1 MLGII
6 SLGSGSSGNSSVIYS
21 ERTSILVDAGL
32 SAMQLKKRITLS
44 GLNPNELNAVLIT
57 HEHTDHTKGLE
68 VLSKTVP
75 VPVYCNSLTHEAI
88 AGANGSVKSW
98 KLFENGNPFMIG
110 DIEVCGFSVMHDAAD
125 PVGFTFERNDN
136 KIGFISDVG
145 HVNQLLI
152 SSVKDVQNLFIEA
165 NYDETLLQNDN
176 KRPWS
181 LKQRIASR
189 HGHLSNRQTAEFVAS
204 IAEQGNLKNVILGH
218 LSNDCNSPEVA
229 RAEII
234 LALSNCG
241 ISGIEVNCASRNEL
255 TGPFIL
261 EDSFSN
267 DQGNDSNEFTQE
279 EFPLFS

>member
-6 SLGSGSSGNSSVIYS
+6 SLGSGSSGNSSIIYS

-68 VLSKTVP
+68 VLSKTVS

-88 AGANGSVKSW
+88 AGANTSVKSW

-267 DQGNDSNEFTQE
+267 DQGNESDEFTQE

>member
-6 SLGSGSSGNSSVIYS
+6 SLGSGSSGNSSIIYS

-44 GLNPNELNAVLIT
+44 GLNPNELNGVLIT

-68 VLSKTVP
+68 VLSKTVS

-88 AGANGSVKSW
+88 AGANTSVKSW

-267 DQGNDSNEFTQE
+267 DEGNESDEFTQE

>member
-68 VLSKTVP
+68 VLSKTVS

-176 KRPWS
+176 KSSSKSIPIHTEAS
-181 LKQRIASR
+181 LVGGLKSPSHTKKGEKQLASPLYKVVVEGSPDEIVSVAHPR
-189 HGHLSNRQTAEFVAS
+189 LTVSKLNDLLEAKPELRVKLMDVLSVM
-204 IAEQGNLKNVILGH
+204 GV
-218 LSNDCNSPEVA
+218 
-229 RAEII
+229 
-234 LALSNCG
+234 
-241 ISGIEVNCASRNEL
+241 
-255 TGPFIL
+255 
-261 EDSFSN
+261 
-267 DQGNDSNEFTQE
+267 
-279 EFPLFS
+279 

>member
-88 AGANGSVKSW
+88 AGANGSVRSW

-125 PVGFTFERNDN
+125 PVGFTFRRNDN

-267 DQGNDSNEFTQE
+267 GQGNDSNGFTQE
-279 EFPLFS
+279 EFPLF

>member
-68 VLSKTVP
+68 VLSKTVS

-125 PVGFTFERNDN
+125 PVGFTFRRNDN

-267 DQGNDSNEFTQE
+267 DQGNDFNGFTQE

>member
-6 SLGSGSSGNSSVIYS
+6 SLGSGSSGNSSIIYS

-44 GLNPNELNAVLIT
+44 GLNPNELNGVLIT

-68 VLSKTVP
+68 VLSKTVS

-88 AGANGSVKSW
+88 AGANTSVKSW

-267 DQGNDSNEFTQE
+267 DQGNESDEFTQE

>member
-68 VLSKTVP
+68 VLSKTVS

-88 AGANGSVKSW
+88 AAANGSVKSW

-267 DQGNDSNEFTQE
+267 DQGNESNGFTQE

>member
-1 MLGII
+1 
-6 SLGSGSSGNSSVIYS
+6 
-21 ERTSILVDAGL
+21 
-32 SAMQLKKRITLS
+32 MQLKKRITLS

-267 DQGNDSNEFTQE
+267 DQGNDSNGFTQE

>member
-204 IAEQGNLKNVILGH
+204 IAEKGNLKNVILGH

-267 DQGNDSNEFTQE
+267 DKGNDSNGFTQE